1 MQRELRSCPTSRY
14 YDGPFGGHRAET
26 MGLVARMLLNSERA
40 LPEMNFKRY
49 AYDAGDQVQPSG

>member
-1 MQRELRSCPTSRY
+1 
-14 YDGPFGGHRAET
+14 
-26 MGLVARMLLNSERA
+26 LNSERA